1 MGEGGT
7 QLSVNGQSE
16 NSAHSWILREQ
27 TYQRYRATMPAREKQ
42 FHSAKSS
49 FILYIAGCEE
59 YILPVSPT
67 TIVESGP
74 SCESQYLPT
83 MPNSPQLAFPP
94 MTWNIEC
101 MCSGSQHR
109 FVRQLP
115 KTMFT
120 AFFLPQSSP
129 YFNCFYQTYYW
140 SQCVHTGRGQSLT
153 QSRPC

>member
-42 FHSAKSS
+42 LHSANSS
-49 FILYIAGCEE
+49 FILFIAGCEE
-59 YILPVSPT
+59 HILPVYST

-83 MPNSPQLAFPP
+83 MPNSPQLAFPL

-120 AFFLPQSSP
+120 AFFLSSSILAIFQSLLSDILLIIVYP
-129 YFNCFYQTYYW
+129 
-140 SQCVHTGRGQSLT
+140 SQSLT
-153 QSRPC
+153 QPQPC